1 MTRGGELFRQPTP
14 SLLLAIRARI
24 TCDKESGL
32 SLPTPITRYDGRSE
46 DKWMEAKERA
56 KAKTKNGLYTT
67 GCGAPS
73 MMDLQRFVTMLPTPQ
88 ARDYRSGQQSR
99 WDDPERSRNLNDKIG
114 GKLNPQW
121 VEWLMGWP
129 IGWTDCEPL
138 EMDKWQQWRQWHG
151 DC

>member
-1 MTRGGELFRQPTP
+1 MTRGGELFRRPTP

-24 TCDKESGL
+24 TCGKESGL
-32 SLPTPITRYDGRSE
+32 SLPTPRKQEPGRT
-46 DKWMEAKERA
+46 
-56 KAKTKNGLYTT
+56 TKGYGRGLAELLE
-67 GCGAPS
+67 GRE
-73 MMDLQRFVTMLPTPQ
+73 QLPTPQ

-129 IGWTDCEPL
+129 IGWTDLAAL
-138 EMDKWQQWRQWHG
+138 ETDKWQQWRQWHG
-151 DC
+151 DF